1 MKPFLKLLK
10 TCVQRYL
17 TNLNSI
23 LANLKEIRS
32 RISSVSSTMQITQAM
47 KMVSA
52 AKLKKAQSAII
63 SMRPYS
69 ESLFSVITDI
79 LNSMPGFSSPLV
91 GEKKYPKRLLISI
104 TSNRGLCGGFNSNII
119 KATKN
124 YFYKND
130 DREVDLVTIGK
141 KGNDVLSKSFRVA
154 YDHSSLFD
162 NLDYPTTSEIADK
175 YISMFITGGYDKIE
189 LIYNKFKNAATQ
201 VISTETLLPYKIND
215 SNKLE
220 TLSDYI
226 YEPNKSKILEEI
238 IPKGIKIMF
247 YKALRES
254 FASEHGAR
262 MTAMHKAT
270 DNAAELADQ
279 LKLTYNKARQASI
292 TSEILEIVGGAEAL
306 KK

>member
-1 MKPFLKLLK
+1 
-10 TCVQRYL
+10 
-17 TNLNSI
+17 
-23 LANLKEIRS
+23 
-32 RISSVSSTMQITQAM
+32 MQITQAM

-52 AKLKKAQSAII
+52 AKLKKAQSVIV

-69 ESLFSVITDI
+69 ENLFGVITDI
-79 LNSMPGFSSPLV
+79 LKTMPGFSSPLV
-91 GEKKYPKRLLISI
+91 GEKSHPKRLLISI

-124 YFYKND
+124 YLYDNG

-141 KGNDVLSKSFRVA
+141 KGNDILSKSFTIA
-154 YDHSSLFD
+154 NDHSNLSE
-162 NLDYPTTSEIADK
+162 NLDYKLTSEIADK
-175 YISMFITGGYDKIE
+175 YISRFVSGEYDKIE
-189 LIYNKFKNAATQ
+189 IIYNKFKNAATQ
-201 VISTETLLPYKIND
+201 IISIDTLLPYRIND
-215 SNKLE
+215 SEKIEN
-220 TLSDYI
+220 LSDYI
-226 YEPNKSKILEEI
+226 YEPNKSKILEDL
-238 IPKGIKIMF
+238 IPKGIKIML

-292 TSEILEIVGGAEAL
+292 TNEILEIVGGAEAL

>member
-1 MKPFLKLLK
+1 
-10 TCVQRYL
+10 
-17 TNLNSI
+17 
-23 LANLKEIRS
+23 
-32 RISSVSSTMQITQAM
+32 MQITQAM

-69 ESLFSVITDI
+69 ENLFTVITDI
-79 LNSMPGFSSPLV
+79 LKSMPGFSSPLV
-91 GEKKYPKRLLISI
+91 GEKVYPKRLLISV

-124 YFYKND
+124 YLSDNKD
-130 DREVDLVTIGK
+130 KEVDIVTIGK
-141 KGNDVLSKSFRVA
+141 KGNDVLSKNYRIV
-154 YDHSSLFD
+154 YDHSRLFE
-162 NLDYPTTSEIADK
+162 NLDFDSTSIIADK
-175 YISMFITGGYDKIE
+175 YISKFISGEYDKIE
-189 LIYNKFKNAATQ
+189 LIFNKFKNAATQ
-201 VISTETLLPYKIND
+201 IITTDTLLPYRINH
-215 SNKLE
+215 SEQAE
-220 TLSDYI
+220 TSGDYI
-226 YEPNKSKILEEI
+226 YEPNKSKILEDI

-279 LKLTYNKARQASI
+279 QKLTYNKARQASI
-292 TSEILEIVGGAEAL
+292 TNEILEIVGGAEAL

>member
-1 MKPFLKLLK
+1 
-10 TCVQRYL
+10 
-17 TNLNSI
+17 
-23 LANLKEIRS
+23 
-32 RISSVSSTMQITQAM
+32 MQITQAM

-52 AKLKKAQSAII
+52 AKLKKAQLAIV

-69 ESLFSVITDI
+69 ENLFIIITDI
-79 LNSMPGFSSPLV
+79 LNSMPGFSNPLV
-91 GEKKYPKRLLISI
+91 GEKISSKRLLISV

-124 YFYKND
+124 YIDENKD
-130 DREVDLVTIGK
+130 MEVDLVTIGK
-141 KGNDVLSKSFRVA
+141 KGNDVLSKSHRVVK
-154 YDHSSLFD
+154 DHSSLFE
-162 NLDYPTTSEIADK
+162 NLDYEATSEVADN
-175 YISMFITGGYDKIE
+175 YISRFVSGDYDKVE

-201 VISTETLLPYKIND
+201 IITKETLLPYTIDHSEKN
-215 SNKLE
+215 E

-226 YEPNKSKILEEI
+226 YEPNKSKILEDI

-247 YKALRES
+247 YKAIRES

-292 TSEILEIVGGAEAL
+292 TNEILEIVGGAEAL